1 MTDTEFKK
9 LLWDTANKLRGSVSA
24 AEYKYP
30 VLGLVFLK
38 YVSSIFEAQRS
49 AIECSISEPDSP
61 LYMPEDMR
69 EDALATVVE
78 DKDAYTQDNV
88 FWIPPDAR
96 FDRLLKQASSPE
108 LPQLL
113 DDAMATIEREN
124 AKLRG
129 VLYRDFARLPLEA
142 GKLGDLME
150 TVAKMR
156 FKPEDHGSRDVFGEV
171 YEYFLGQF
179 ALAEGQKAGQF
190 YTPRSVVR
198 VLVEILAPY
207 EGRIYDPACG
217 SGGMFVYS
225 ERFIEAHGGKRGQ
238 VAVYGQE
245 LSASTRKLAC
255 MNLAIRGIDYD
266 LGKSYGNTFHDDQH
280 PDLRADYVLAN
291 PPFNVKKWGADKLP
305 KDARWKY
312 GVPPDGNAN
321 YAWLQH
327 MIARLS
333 ADGRAG
339 TVLANGS
346 MTTTSG
352 GEGEIRTSMVKN
364 DLVECMVA
372 LPGQL
377 FANTQIPACLWFL
390 SKNKGRGKRGDNDR
404 RKEVL
409 FINARELGS
418 LIPESRKQKQLSDGE
433 IQTIANTYH
442 NWRGTQWG
450 GGDYEDRLGL
460 CRSASLDDI
469 EKHDFA
475 LTPGRY
481 VGGTEVEGN
490 DETFEQRMDVLTSEL
505 TSLFD
510 EGVKLDAEIQQQLAR
525 VGYPRQTV
533 RRR

>member
-49 AIECSISEPDSP
+49 AIEHSISEPDSP

-69 EDALATVVE
+69 EEALAMMVE

-88 FWIPPDAR
+88 FWIPPEAR
-96 FDRLLKQASSPE
+96 FDHLLKQASSTK

-113 DDAMATIEREN
+113 DDAMTAIEHEN

-156 FKPEDHGSRDVFGEV
+156 FKSEDHGSRDVFGEV
-171 YEYFLGQF
+171 YEYFLGEF

-190 YTPRSVVR
+190 YTPRSVVW

-238 VAVYGQE
+238 VSVYGQE
-245 LSASTRKLAC
+245 LSAATRKLAC

-266 LGKSYGNTFHDDQH
+266 LGKSYGDTFHNDQH

-291 PPFNVKKWGADKLP
+291 PPFNIKQWGAAKLP

-312 GVPPDGNAN
+312 GVPTDSNAN

-327 MIARLS
+327 MTARLS
-333 ADGRAG
+333 NDGRASI
-339 TVLANGS
+339 VLANGS
-346 MTTTSG
+346 MTTMTN
-352 GEGEIRTSMVKN
+352 GEGDIRASMVKD

-372 LPGQL
+372 LPAQL
-377 FANTQIPACLWFL
+377 FANTPIPACLWFL
-390 SKNKGRGKRGDNDR
+390 SKNKERGMRGGNDR
-404 RKEVL
+404 RKQVL
-409 FINARELGS
+409 FIDARKLGS
-418 LIPESRKQKQLSDGE
+418 LIPDSRKQKQFSDEE

-450 GGDYEDRLGL
+450 DGDYEDMPGF
-460 CRSASLDDI
+460 CQSVSLEEI
-469 EKHDFA
+469 EAHNHV

-481 VGGTEVEGN
+481 VAAAARDGDNAPFEEQIADLKEILSEQFTEAEELSAIIQGKL
-490 DETFEQRMDVLTSEL
+490 EQ
-505 TSLFD
+505 
-510 EGVKLDAEIQQQLAR
+510 
-525 VGYPRQTV
+525 VGIHE
-533 RRR
+533 

>member
-9 LLWDTANKLRGSVSA
+9 LLWDTATKLRGSVSA

-38 YVSSIFEAQRS
+38 YVSSIFEAQRF
-49 AIECSISEPDSP
+49 AIERSISEPDSP
-61 LYMPEDMR
+61 LYMAEDMR
-69 EDALATVVE
+69 DEAFEMMLE

-88 FWIPPDAR
+88 FWIPPKAR
-96 FDRLLKQASSPE
+96 FDHLLKQASSPK
-108 LPQLL
+108 LAQHL
-113 DDAMATIEREN
+113 DDAMAAIEREN
-124 AKLRG
+124 DTLRG
-129 VLYRDFARLPLEA
+129 ILYRDFARLPLEA

-150 TVAKMR
+150 TVAKMH
-156 FKPEDHGSRDVFGEV
+156 FNPEDHGSRDVFGEV

-225 ERFIEAHGGKRGQ
+225 ERFVEAHGGKRGQ

-245 LSASTRKLAC
+245 LSAATRRLAC

-266 LGKSYGNTFHDDQH
+266 LGKSYGDTFRNDQH

-291 PPFNVKKWGADKLP
+291 PPFNAKEWGADKLA
-305 KDARWKY
+305 KDPRWKY
-312 GVPPDGNAN
+312 GLPPDGNGN

-327 MIARLS
+327 MVARLS

-346 MTTTSG
+346 MTTTTG
-352 GEGEIRTSMVKN
+352 GEGEIRAAMVKA

-372 LPGQL
+372 LPDQL
-377 FANTQIPACLWFL
+377 FANTPIPACLWFF
-390 SKNKGRGKRGDNDR
+390 SKNKGRGKRGGNDR
-404 RKEVL
+404 CKEVL
-409 FINARELGS
+409 FIDARKLGS
-418 LIPESRKQKQLSDGE
+418 LIPGSRKQKQLSDEE
-433 IQTIANTYH
+433 IQSIANTYH
-442 NWRGTQWG
+442 NWRGTKWG
-450 GGDYEDRLGL
+450 NSDYKNIPAFCQSTSLGE
-460 CRSASLDDI
+460 I
-469 EKHDFA
+469 EAHGYV

-481 VGGTEVEGN
+481 VGATPTEADDVP
-490 DETFEQRMDVLTSEL
+490 FEARLSEL
-505 TSLFD
+505 KETLAEQFAEAD
-510 EGVKLDAEIQQQLAR
+510 ELNAIIQKNLEQ
-525 VGYPRQTV
+525 VGMHG
-533 RRR
+533 

>member
-9 LLWDTANKLRGSVSA
+9 LLWDTATKLRGSVSA

-49 AIECSISEPDSP
+49 AIERSISEPDSP

-69 EDALATVVE
+69 EEALAMMVE

-88 FWIPPDAR
+88 FWIPLEAR
-96 FDRLLKQASSPE
+96 FDHLLKQASSPK

-113 DDAMATIEREN
+113 DDAMAAIEREN

-142 GKLGDLME
+142 GKLGDLMQ

-225 ERFIEAHGGKRGQ
+225 ERFVEAHGGKRGQ

-245 LSASTRKLAC
+245 LSAATRRIAC

-266 LGKSYGNTFHDDQH
+266 LGASYGNTFHNDQH

-291 PPFNVKKWGADKLP
+291 PPFNVKEWGADKLA

-346 MTTTSG
+346 MTTTTSG
-352 GEGEIRTSMVKN
+352 ESDIRASMIKN
-364 DLVECMVA
+364 DLVECMVS

-390 SKNKGRGKRGDNDR
+390 SKNKGQGKRGGNDR

-409 FINARELGS
+409 FINARKLGS
-418 LIPESRKQKQLSDGE
+418 LIPESRKQKQFSDEE
-433 IQTIANTYH
+433 IRKISNTYH
-442 NWRGTQWG
+442 NWRGTQWRD
-450 GGDYEDRLGL
+450 GDYEDIPGF
-460 CRSASLDDI
+460 CRSASPDEI
-469 EKHDFA
+469 EAHNHD

-481 VGGTEVEGN
+481 AGTAEAEA
-490 DETFEQRMDVLTSEL
+490 ESMSFEMRFSEL
-505 TSLFD
+505 RETLAEQFAEAEELSAIIQI
-510 EGVKLDAEIQQQLAR
+510 KLEQ
-525 VGYPRQTV
+525 VGIHE
-533 RRR
+533 

>member
-1 MTDTEFKK
+1 MTDAELKK
-9 LLWDTANKLRGSVSA
+9 LLWDAANKLRGSVSA

-30 VLGLVFLK
+30 VLGFVFLK
-38 YVSSIFEAQRS
+38 YISDIFEAQRS
-49 AIECSISEPDSP
+49 VIERCVSDPDSP
-61 LYMPEDMR
+61 LYLPEDMR
-69 EDALATVVE
+69 EEALATMVE

-88 FWIPPDAR
+88 FWIPPEAR
-96 FDRLLKQASSPE
+96 FGHLLKQASSPK

-113 DDAMATIEREN
+113 DDAMAAVEREN

-150 TVAKMR
+150 IVARMHFDPKV
-156 FKPEDHGSRDVFGEV
+156 HGSRDVFGEV

-190 YTPRSVVR
+190 YTPRSIVR

-245 LSASTRKLAC
+245 LSAATRKLAC

-266 LGKSYGNTFHDDQH
+266 LGKSYGDTFHNDQH

-291 PPFNVKKWGADKLP
+291 PPFNIKQWGANKVA

-312 GVPPDGNAN
+312 GMPPDGNAN

-327 MIARLS
+327 MAARLS
-333 ADGRAG
+333 TDGCAG
-339 TVLANGS
+339 IVLANGS
-346 MTTTSG
+346 MTTTTG
-352 GEGEIRTSMVKN
+352 GEGDIRAAMVKD

-377 FANTQIPACLWFL
+377 FANTPISACLWVL
-390 SKNKGRGKRGDNDR
+390 SKNKGQGKRGGNDR
-404 RKEVL
+404 RKQVL
-409 FINARELGS
+409 FIDARKLGS
-418 LIPESRKQKQLSDGE
+418 LIPGSRKQKQLSDE
-433 IQTIANTYH
+433 ETHKIANAYH
-442 NWRGTQWG
+442 NWCGTQWCD
-450 GGDYEDRLGL
+450 GDYGDMPGF
-460 CRSASLDDI
+460 CQSASLEDI
-469 EKHDFA
+469 KKHEFA

-481 VGGTEVEGN
+481 VGATDVE
-490 DETFEQRMDVLTSEL
+490 DDDQAFEQRMNVLTGEL
-505 TSLFD
+505 SSLFD
-510 EGVKLDAEIQQQLAR
+510 RGANLEAEVRRQLAR
-525 VGYPRQTV
+525 VGSKP
-533 RRR
+533 

>member
-1 MTDTEFKK
+1 MTDTELKK
-9 LLWDTANKLRGSVSA
+9 LLWDTATKLRGSVSA

-38 YVSSIFEAQRS
+38 YVSSIFEAQRV
-49 AIECSISEPDSP
+49 AIERSISEPDSP
-61 LYMPEDMR
+61 LYMAEDMR
-69 EDALATVVE
+69 EEALEMMVE

-88 FWIPPDAR
+88 FWIPPKAR
-96 FDRLLKQASSPE
+96 FDHLVKQASSPK
-108 LPQLL
+108 LAQRL
-113 DDAMATIEREN
+113 DDAMAAIEREN
-124 AKLRG
+124 DTLRG
-129 VLYRDFARLPLEA
+129 ILYRDFARLPLEA

-150 TVAKMR
+150 TIAQMH
-156 FKPEDHGSRDVFGEV
+156 FNPEDHGSRDVFGEV
-171 YEYFLGQF
+171 YEYFLGNF

-190 YTPRSVVR
+190 YTPRSVVQ

-225 ERFIEAHGGKRGQ
+225 DRFIEAHGGRRGQ

-245 LSASTRKLAC
+245 LSAATRRLAC

-266 LGKSYGNTFHDDQH
+266 LGKSYGDTFHNDQH

-291 PPFNVKKWGADKLP
+291 PPFNVKEWGADKLP
-305 KDARWKY
+305 KDPRWKY
-312 GVPPDGNAN
+312 GLPPDGNAN

-327 MIARLS
+327 MVAHLS

-346 MTTTSG
+346 MTTTTSG
-352 GEGEIRTSMVKN
+352 EREIRAAMVKA

-404 RKEVL
+404 RKQVL
-409 FINARELGS
+409 FINARKLGS
-418 LIPESRKQKQLSDGE
+418 LIPDSRKQMQLSDQE
-433 IQTIANTYH
+433 IQSIANTYH
-442 NWRGTQWG
+442 NWRGTRWSD
-450 GGDYEDRLGL
+450 GDYEDMPAI
-460 CRSASLDDI
+460 CRSVSLNEI
-469 EKHDFA
+469 ETNNYA
-475 LTPGRY
+475 LAPGSY
-481 VGGTEVEGN
+481 VGTAPQEMERVPFEERFAELKETLHGQFTEAEELN
-490 DETFEQRMDVLTSEL
+490 VLIRT
-505 TSLFD
+505 
-510 EGVKLDAEIQQQLAR
+510 KLAEISAD
-525 VGYPRQTV
+525 G
-533 RRR
+533 

>member
-9 LLWDTANKLRGSVSA
+9 LLWDTANKLRGAVSA

-49 AIECSISEPDSP
+49 AIGRSISEPASP

-69 EDALATVVE
+69 KEALANWVE

-88 FWIPPDAR
+88 FWIPPEAR
-96 FDRLLKQASSPE
+96 FDHLLKQASSPK
-108 LPQLL
+108 LPQHL
-113 DDAMATIEREN
+113 DDAMAAIEREN

-225 ERFIEAHGGKRGQ
+225 ERFVEAHGGKRGQ

-245 LSASTRKLAC
+245 LSAATRRLAC

-266 LGKSYGNTFHDDQH
+266 LGKSYGDTFHNDQH

-291 PPFNVKKWGADKLP
+291 PPFNVKEWGADKLP

-327 MIARLS
+327 MAARLS

-339 TVLANGS
+339 IVLANGS
-346 MTTTSG
+346 MTTTNG

-377 FANTQIPACLWFL
+377 FANTQISACLWFL
-390 SKNKGRGKRGDNDR
+390 SKNKGQGKGGGNDR

-409 FINARELGS
+409 FIDARKLGS
-418 LIPESRKQKQLSDGE
+418 LIPDSRKQKQLSDEE
-433 IQTIANTYH
+433 IQTITNAYH
-442 NWRGTQWG
+442 NWRGTQWSD
-450 GGDYEDRLGL
+450 GDYEDMPGF
-460 CRSASLDDI
+460 CRSASLGEI
-469 EKHDFA
+469 EAHSYV

-481 VGGTEVEGN
+481 VGTAPTET
-490 DETFEQRMDVLTSEL
+490 DDAPFEERFSEL
-505 TSLFD
+505 KDT
-510 EGVKLDAEIQQQLAR
+510 LAR
-525 VGYPRQTV
+525 QFARSEELSALIQIKLEEVGPHG
-533 RRR
+533 

>member
-1 MTDTEFKK
+1 MTDAEFKK
-9 LLWDTANKLRGSVSA
+9 LLWDSANKLRGSVSA

-30 VLGLVFLK
+30 VLGLVFLR

-49 AIECSISEPDSP
+49 AIERSISDPDSS

-69 EDALATVVE
+69 EKALTIMVE
-78 DKDAYTQDNV
+78 DRDAYAQDNV
-88 FWIPPDAR
+88 FWIPPEAR
-96 FDRLLKQASSPE
+96 FDYLLRQSSSPK

-113 DDAMATIEREN
+113 DAAMAAIEREN
-124 AKLRG
+124 TRLRG

-150 TVAKMR
+150 IVAKMR
-156 FKPEDHGSRDVFGEV
+156 FDQKDHGSRDVFGEV
-171 YEYFLGQF
+171 YEYFLGEF

-190 YTPRSVVR
+190 YTPRSVVQ

-225 ERFIEAHGGKRGQ
+225 DRFIESHGGKRGQ

-245 LSASTRKLAC
+245 LSAATRRLAC

-266 LGKSYGNTFHDDQH
+266 LGKSYGDTFHNDQH

-291 PPFNVKKWGADKLP
+291 PPFNVKEWGADKLP

-312 GVPPDGNAN
+312 GVPPDPNAN

-327 MIARLS
+327 MAARLS
-333 ADGRAG
+333 DEGRAG
-339 TVLANGS
+339 IVLANGS
-346 MTTTSG
+346 MTTRSN
-352 GEGEIRTSMVKN
+352 GEGDIRASMVKA

-372 LPGQL
+372 LPSKL

-390 SKNKGRGKRGDNDR
+390 SKSKGEGRRGENDR
-404 RKEVL
+404 CRQVL
-409 FINARELGS
+409 FIDARKFGS
-418 LIPESRKQKQLSDGE
+418 LMRGSRKQKELSDQE
-433 IQTIANTYH
+433 IRTIANAYH
-442 NWRGTQWG
+442 TWRGTQWG
-450 GGDYEDRLGL
+450 DGDYEDTPGF
-460 CRSASLDDI
+460 CQSVSLQDI
-469 EKHDFA
+469 KKHQFA

-481 VGGTEVEGN
+481 VRAKDGEEDDGA
-490 DETFEQRMDVLTSEL
+490 FEQRMDALSREL
-505 TSLFD
+505 SSLFD
-510 EGVKLDAEIQQQLAR
+510 QGADLDAEIKHRLAR
-525 VGYPRQTV
+525 VGFPRQTV
-533 RRR
+533 S

>member
-1 MTDTEFKK
+1 MTDAEFKK
-9 LLWDTANKLRGSVSA
+9 LLWDSANKLRGSVSA

-30 VLGLVFLK
+30 VLGLVFLR
-38 YVSSIFEAQRS
+38 YVTSIFEAQRS
-49 AIECSISEPDSP
+49 AIELSFSDPDSS
-61 LYMPEDMR
+61 LYLPEDMR
-69 EDALATVVE
+69 DEMVE
-78 DKDAYTQDNV
+78 ERDAYTQDNV
-88 FWIPPDAR
+88 FWIPPEAR
-96 FDRLLKQASSPE
+96 FDHLLKQASSPK

-113 DDAMATIEREN
+113 DAAMAAIEREN
-124 AKLRG
+124 TRLRG

-156 FKPEDHGSRDVFGEV
+156 FEPEDHGSRDVFGEV

-225 ERFIEAHGGKRGQ
+225 ERFIEAHGGTRGQ

-245 LSASTRKLAC
+245 LSAETRKLAC

-266 LGKSYGNTFHDDQH
+266 LGKSYGDTFHNDQH

-291 PPFNVKKWGADKLP
+291 PPFNIKQWGADKLP

-327 MIARLS
+327 MAARLS
-333 ADGRAG
+333 DEGRAG
-339 TVLANGS
+339 IVLANGS
-346 MTTTSG
+346 MTTMTSG
-352 GEGEIRTSMVKN
+352 EGDIRTAMVKD

-372 LPGQL
+372 LPDQL
-377 FANTQIPACLWFL
+377 FANTQIPRVPVVPVQ
-390 SKNKGRGKRGDNDR
+390 GQG
-404 RKEVL
+404 
-409 FINARELGS
+409 AR
-418 LIPESRKQKQLSDGE
+418 Q
-433 IQTIANTYH
+433 
-442 NWRGTQWG
+442 
-450 GGDYEDRLGL
+450 
-460 CRSASLDDI
+460 
-469 EKHDFA
+469 
-475 LTPGRY
+475 
-481 VGGTEVEGN
+481 
-490 DETFEQRMDVLTSEL
+490 
-505 TSLFD
+505 
-510 EGVKLDAEIQQQLAR
+510 AR
-525 VGYPRQTV
+525 WQ
-533 RRR
+533 

>member
-1 MTDTEFKK
+1 MTDAEFKK
-9 LLWDTANKLRGSVSA
+9 LLWDAANKLRGSVSA

-30 VLGLVFLK
+30 VLGLVFLR
-38 YVSSIFEAQRS
+38 YVSTIFEAQRS
-49 AIECSISEPDSP
+49 AIERSVSEPDSP
-61 LYMPEDMR
+61 LFMPEDVR
-69 EDALATVVE
+69 EEALTMMVE
-78 DKDAYTQDNV
+78 DKDAYAQDNV
-88 FWIPPDAR
+88 FWIPPEAR
-96 FDRLLKQASSPE
+96 FDDLLKQASSPK

-113 DDAMATIEREN
+113 DAAMAAIEREN
-124 AKLRG
+124 TRLRG

-225 ERFIEAHGGKRGQ
+225 ERFIEAHGGTRGQ

-245 LSASTRKLAC
+245 LSAETRKLAC

-266 LGKSYGNTFHDDQH
+266 LGTSYGDTFHNDQH

-291 PPFNVKKWGADKLP
+291 PPFNIKQWGADKLP
-305 KDARWKY
+305 KDARWQY

-327 MIARLS
+327 MAARLS
-333 ADGRAG
+333 TDGRAG
-339 TVLANGS
+339 IVLANGS
-346 MTTTSG
+346 MTTMTG
-352 GEGEIRTSMVKN
+352 GEGDIRASMIKN

-390 SKNKGRGKRGDNDR
+390 SKNKGQGKCGGNDR

-409 FINARELGS
+409 FIDARKLGS
-418 LIPESRKQKQLSDGE
+418 LIPDSRKQKQFSNEE

-450 GGDYEDRLGL
+450 NGDYEDMAGF
-460 CRSASLDDI
+460 CQSASLEDI
-469 EKHDFA
+469 EKHESA

-481 VGGTEVEGN
+481 VGAADVEDD
-490 DETFEQRMDVLTSEL
+490 DEAFDERMDALTREL
-505 TSLFD
+505 SSLFD
-510 EGVKLDAEIQQQLAR
+510 RGTSFEAEIQQQLAR
-525 VGYPRQTV
+525 VGYEL
-533 RRR
+533 